1 MLIRF
6 FILYP
11 ILKSQRIQALTG
23 VRAIAAT
30 MVFLYHNRKYWR
42 ADIPEPILRMLNEF
56 HTGVSVFFVL
66 SGFLIAYTYKD
77 NPLQSKKSYT
87 QYLLIRLIRIFPVY
101 LVILTLKGIDDGFAN
116 SKETFLTY
124 SLLHGFS
131 DKYNL
136 SGLPQAWSLTV
147 ELSFYTFAPL
157 IYYFTQKSI
166 SRTFLYLLALLV
178 VTTLIGYG
186 WYWYNGNPDRFMYP
200 WFFILNT
207 TFPGRFIEFFT
218 GALLAYHL
226 HTGRFV
232 VWSKIKFKTTIG
244 GLASLLVIYIISLFE
259 PNVYKHG
266 TDHIAGLLL
275 RNIAFAFT
283 IVLFLYG
290 LITERT
296 WLQRF
301 LSTKV
306 LVLLGNASF
315 IFYLV
320 HIGYVNVVLRK
331 WNLFADRNFVLLWLV
346 AITGY
351 LLIEKPVC
359 EFFKK
364 RIKRW

>member
-1 MLIRF
+1 
-6 FILYP
+6 
-11 ILKSQRIQALTG
+11 LKPQRIQALTG
-23 VRAIAAT
+23 VRAIAAI

-42 ADIPEPILRMLNEF
+42 ADVPDFFLRFLNEF

-66 SGFLIAYTYKD
+66 SGFLIAFTYKD
-77 NPLQSKKSYT
+77 NPLRSKKNYT

-101 LVILTLKGIDDGFAN
+101 LIILTLKGIDEGFVN

-124 SLLHGFS
+124 TLLHGFS

-136 SGLPQAWSLTV
+136 YGLPQGWSLTV
-147 ELSFYTFAPL
+147 ELSFYTVAPF
-157 IYYFTQKSI
+157 IYFYTKKNI
-166 SRTFLYLLALLV
+166 SKPILYLLAILV
-178 VTTLIGYG
+178 LVTLIGYG
-186 WYWYNGNPDRFMYP
+186 WHWYNGNPDSFMYP

-207 TFPGRFIEFFT
+207 TFPGRFMEFFA
-218 GALLAYHL
+218 GVLLAHHL
-226 HTGRFV
+226 HTGKGLA
-232 VWSKIKFKTTIG
+232 WSSIKYKTAIG
-244 GLASLLVIYIISLFE
+244 GLASLLVIYVMSLFE
-259 PNVYKHG
+259 PDIYQHG

-275 RNIAFAFT
+275 RNIAFALT
-283 IVLFLYG
+283 VALFLYG

-320 HIGYVNVVLRK
+320 HIGYVNGIFRNWHLYP
-331 WNLFADRNFVLLWLV
+331 DRNFILLWLV
-346 AITGY
+346 SIAGF
-351 LLIEKPVC
+351 LLIEKPLY
-359 EFFKK
+359 ELLKK